1 MWGNK
6 RLTFV
11 TGSDMYHRKEINEV
25 SLLVAVLQTEYVLF
39 FLLVEM
45 IKKPELKRTA
55 LEKG

>member
-1 MWGNK
+1 
-6 RLTFV
+6 
-11 TGSDMYHRKEINEV
+11 MYHWKEINEV

>member
-1 MWGNK
+1 
-6 RLTFV
+6 
-11 TGSDMYHRKEINEV
+11 MYHRKEINEV

-39 FLLVEM
+39 LLLVEM

>member
-1 MWGNK
+1 
-6 RLTFV
+6 
-11 TGSDMYHRKEINEV
+11 MYHWKEINEV

-39 FLLVEM
+39 LLLVEM